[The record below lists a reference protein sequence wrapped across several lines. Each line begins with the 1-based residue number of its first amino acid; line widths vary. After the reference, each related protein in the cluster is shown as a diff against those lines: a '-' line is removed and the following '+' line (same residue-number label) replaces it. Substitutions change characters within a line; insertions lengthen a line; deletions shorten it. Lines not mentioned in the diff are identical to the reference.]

1 MPDQDIIA
9 LLLQLLAEE
18 KQIDQ
23 AIAID
28 IQPQSNWDGQWQ
40 YCSLNDVASL
50 PFDQRYDLAIVNL
63 IKQQAFEKKHEKLE
77 ITNTIIDNAVVRMRD
92 LFAKKIIVFASLERT
107 KQLRA
112 LGFNQLLEIVPDDSP
127 VQIWQFNI
135 LTYKHVPDWFNSKFW
150 ANPEN
155 WDKFRW

>member
-40 YCSLNDVASL
+40 YCILNEVASL

-63 IKQQAFEKKHEKLE
+63 IKQQAVE
-77 ITNTIIDNAVVRMRD
+77 NTLDKVEMTTTTIDNAVVRMRD
-92 LFAKKIIVFASLERT
+92 LFAKKIIVFASLGRT
-107 KQLRA
+107 KQLRE

-155 WDKFRW
+155 WNKFRW

>member
-40 YCSLNDVASL
+40 YCSLNEVASL

-63 IKQQAFEKKHEKLE
+63 IKQQAVENKHEKLE

-92 LFAKKIIVFASLERT
+92 LFAKKIIVFASLKRT

-150 ANPEN
+150 ANPDN
-155 WDKFRW
+155 WNKFRW

>member
-23 AIAID
+23 AITID
-28 IQPQSNWDGQWQ
+28 IQPQPNWGGQWQ
-40 YCSLNDVASL
+40 YCSLNEVASL

-63 IKQQAFEKKHEKLE
+63 IKQQTVESALESLE
-77 ITNTIIDNAVVRMRD
+77 ITDTTINNAVVRMRD
-92 LFAKKIIVFASLERT
+92 LFAKKIIVFASFERT

-155 WDKFRW
+155 WNKFRW

>member
-40 YCSLNDVASL
+40 LV
-50 PFDQRYDLAIVNL
+50 
-63 IKQQAFEKKHEKLE
+63 
-77 ITNTIIDNAVVRMRD
+77 
-92 LFAKKIIVFASLERT
+92 
-107 KQLRA
+107 
-112 LGFNQLLEIVPDDSP
+112 
-127 VQIWQFNI
+127 
-135 LTYKHVPDWFNSKFW
+135 SKRIRVYIG
-150 ANPEN
+150 EVHG
-155 WDKFRW
+155 